1 MNPDKLFDYLEGRLP
16 AAERAALEERLMSD
30 KQLQRELAVARQ
42 IHAGMRGDSREVLLP
57 PRSDVTEQGRKMAL
71 RVGAA
76 FIVLMAVNVGIGL
89 WLIARHETKNPNR
102 ALLERQ
108 MREQIANSLE
118 HAAATFTPAPL
129 GVGEITVPAAHGKL
143 EVVADQV
150 VVIASRFGGSATKGL
165 EDRGRLSVLVDVPS
179 NRDPEFR
186 AAISSMVGEAL
197 PASATPAT
205 AAQASGSPAFAKATA
220 DKPTPATATQEPG
233 STIPATSE
241 KKSFVI
247 QIVEQSAKSD

>member
-30 KQLQRELAVARQ
+30 KQLQRELTVARQ

-57 PRSDVTEQGRKMAL
+57 PRPDVTEQGRKMAL

-129 GVGEITVPAAHGKL
+129 GVGEITIPAAPGKL

-150 VVIASRFGGSATKGL
+150 VAIASRFGGSATKGL
-165 EDRGRLSVLVDVPS
+165 EDRGQLTVLVDVPS

-197 PASATPAT
+197 PAAATPAT
-205 AAQASGSPAFAKATA
+205 ASQASGSPAFAKPTA

-247 QIVEQSAKSD
+247 QIVEQSPKSD

>member
-16 AAERAALEERLMSD
+16 AGERAALEEQLISD

-57 PRSDVTEQGRKMAL
+57 PAQDVITEQGRKMAL

-102 ALLERQ
+102 SLLQSQ
-108 MREQIANSLE
+108 MREQIAKSLE

-129 GVGEITVPAAHGKL
+129 GVGEIMVPAPTGKL
-143 EVVADQV
+143 ETVADEV
-150 VVIASRFGGSATKGL
+150 VTIAIRSGGSATKGL
-165 EDRGRLSVLVDVPS
+165 ADQGRLSVLVDLPS
-179 NRDPEFR
+179 SREPEFR
-186 AAISSMVGEAL
+186 AAISSMTGEA
-197 PASATPAT
+197 PPGSPTRAT
-205 AAQASGSPAFAKATA
+205 AAAAN
-220 DKPTPATATQEPG
+220 
-233 STIPATSE
+233 E
-241 KKSFVI
+241 KKSFVV
-247 QIVEQSAKSD
+247 QIVEAAAKSD

>member
-30 KQLQRELAVARQ
+30 KQLQRELSVARQ

-57 PRSDVTEQGRKMAL
+57 PRPDVTEQGRKMAV
-71 RVGAA
+71 RVGTA

-102 ALLERQ
+102 ALLEKQ
-108 MREQIANSLE
+108 MRDQIANSLE

-129 GVGEITVPAAHGKL
+129 GVGEITIPAAPGKL

-150 VVIASRFGGSATKGL
+150 VTIASRFGGSATKGL

-186 AAISSMVGEAL
+186 AAMSSMVGEAL

-205 AAQASGSPAFAKATA
+205 ASQAPGSPS
-220 DKPTPATATQEPG
+220 PATE
-233 STIPATSE
+233 E
-241 KKSFVI
+241 KKSFIV

>member
-1 MNPDKLFDYLEGRLP
+1 MNPDKLFDYLEDRLP
-16 AAERAALEERLMSD
+16 AAERAALEERLISD

-42 IHAGMRGDSREVLLP
+42 IHAGMRGDSREILLP
-57 PRSDVTEQGRKMAL
+57 PRSDVTEQGRRMAL

-89 WLIARHETKNPNR
+89 WLIARHETNNPNR
-102 ALLERQ
+102 ALLEKQ

-129 GVGEITVPAAHGKL
+129 GVGEITVPAPTGKV
-143 EVVADQV
+143 EAVADQV
-150 VVIASRFGGSATKGL
+150 VTIASRFGGSATKGL
-165 EDRGRLSVLVDVPS
+165 LDEGRLSVFVDVPS
-179 NRDPEFR
+179 NREPEFR
-186 AAISSMVGEAL
+186 AAISSMAGEAP

-205 AAQASGSPAFAKATA
+205 ASQASGSSAFAEARA
-220 DKPTPATATQEPG
+220 DKTTPDTATQKPG
-233 STIPATSE
+233 STIPATGE
-241 KKSFVI
+241 KKSFVV